1 MSHDIWV
8 WVAAFLTLCILS
20 FLYKDNP
27 FYKFAEYLLI
37 GVALGYGIAITWH
50 STIIPK
56 IVIPLKEGHQYHL
69 IIPMCIGLLFWARL
83 FPKYAWLSRW
93 PIAFQIG
100 AGVGIGLPLILQA
113 DVFKQIQ
120 GTILTSSMLSDP
132 FNAFSAIVAF
142 VGVVS
147 TLIYFYFSLEHKG
160 VVGGVAKIGIW
171 YIMIAFGAIFGYT
184 VMARM
189 SLLIGRFQFLLHN
202 WLGLM
207 K

>member
-37 GVALGYGIAITWH
+37 GVALGFGIALTWYNV
-50 STIIPK
+50 IIPK
-56 IVIPLKEGHQYHL
+56 IWIPLRQEHQYHL
-69 IIPMCIGLLFWARL
+69 IIPMCLGLLFWTRL
-83 FPKYAWLSRW
+83 VPKYAWLSRW
-93 PIAFQIG
+93 PMAFQIG
-100 AGVGIGLPLILQA
+100 TSLGIGLPLVLQA
-113 DVFKQIQ
+113 DIFKQIQ
-120 GTILTSSMLSDP
+120 GTILTT
-132 FNAFSAIVAF
+132 FTFSEIVMF
-142 VGVVS
+142 LGVIS
-147 TLIYFYFSLEHKG
+147 TLIYFYFSVEHKG
-160 VVGGVAKIGIW
+160 FVGGVAKVGIW

-189 SLLIGRFQFLLHN
+189 SLLIGRFQFLLHD
-202 WLGLM
+202 WLGVI